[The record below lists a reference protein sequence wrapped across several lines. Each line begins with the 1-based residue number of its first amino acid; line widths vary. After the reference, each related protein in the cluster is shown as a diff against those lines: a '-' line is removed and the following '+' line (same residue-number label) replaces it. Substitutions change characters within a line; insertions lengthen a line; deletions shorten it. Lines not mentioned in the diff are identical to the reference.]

1 MAMDKGTFEN
11 LNPSQYIS
19 FDFPNPHHSKESTTI
34 SSTYGN
40 FLRITV
46 LDSPIIQTSD
56 DYPTQIAAMLV
67 PIDREDDWIFST
79 KDGNFQLLS
88 NLQQIS
94 RLILVG
100 NLPCGD
106 FPVNY
111 YRRPILDGDR
121 EYMVEF
127 EEALLPLL
135 IAVSPKSYLKG
146 EMIVEDVEMENSVD
160 DKLGLVRKEF
170 RRRLRFKRMPNLVQ
184 TEMRIVPDRIE
195 VDSVNYRIGEM
206 EFKPDIGCLVHP
218 YLAPMVA
225 SLSLIARN
233 LDNKYVCSDSKLP
246 KVLCVG
252 IGGGALLTFL
262 RTQFGFQV
270 FGVENDEMVVNV
282 AKRYFGLVESEFLR
296 VLVGDGIDV
305 IRRVA
310 RRGVQAGFVASIT
323 NADLES
329 DQHSTIYV
337 EDESKFDIIMVDLD
351 SNDAMNGPGAPPL
364 DFVQNLI
371 LLDAKLALNTLGI
384 LVVNVIPLSKSFYEV
399 LICEL
404 RKIFS
409 QLYEINVGNEE
420 NYVIIAAVSP
430 VSFVHDEIETSIQEN
445 DIKYTWCWWSFF
457 INWANSYQ
465 AFPHYNIE
473 SVEEVGIRLTLGWSL
488 CSTWCGLSYKCYL
501 VFVYSISFHFL
512 IVFSFVYRQGTG
524 EIKRRNDLMSGHE
537 GEATGGEGQICLR
550 ESDLTVKACG

>member
-11 LNPSQYIS
+11 LIPSQYIS
-19 FDFPNPHHSKESTTI
+19 FDFPNPHHSRESTTI

-46 LDSPIIQTSD
+46 LDSPITSD
-56 DYPTQIAAMLV
+56 NHPTQIAAMLV

-79 KDGNFQLLS
+79 KSGNFQLLS

-100 NLPCGD
+100 NLPTGD

-111 YRRPILDGDR
+111 HRRPILDGDG

-135 IAVSPKSYLKG
+135 IAVSPQSYLKGLNENFEIPFAMYEDNLICSVLVEKCVGSCVG
-146 EMIVEDVEMENSVD
+146 EMIVEDVEIENYVD
-160 DKLGLVRKEF
+160 DKLDLVRREF

-184 TEMRIVPDRIE
+184 TEMRIVPNRIE
-195 VDSVNYRIGEM
+195 FDFVDLRIDKM
-206 EFKPDIGCLVHP
+206 EFEPDTGCLVHP

-225 SLSLIARN
+225 SLSLIAQN
-233 LDNKYVCSDSKLP
+233 LDNYVSLGLKP
-246 KVLCVG
+246 RVLCVG

-305 IRRVA
+305 IRSVS

-329 DQHSTIYV
+329 DQHSTTYV

-351 SNDAMNGPGAPPL
+351 SNDAMNGSGAPPL
-364 DFVQNLI
+364 DFVQNSI
-371 LLDAKLALNTLGI
+371 LLDAKLSLNTLGI

-420 NYVIIAAVSP
+420 NYVIIATVSP
-430 VSFVHDEIETSIQEN
+430 VSSFHDEIENSIQ
-445 DIKYTWCWWSFF
+445 KKLKM
-457 INWANSYQ
+457 ANLG
-465 AFPHYNIE
+465 HYIE
-473 SVEEVGIRLTLGWSL
+473 CIR
-488 CSTWCGLSYKCYL
+488 K
-501 VFVYSISFHFL
+501 I
-512 IVFSFVYRQGTG
+512 
-524 EIKRRNDLMSGHE
+524 
-537 GEATGGEGQICLR
+537 
-550 ESDLTVKACG
+550 

>member
-11 LNPSQYIS
+11 LIPCQYIS
-19 FDFPNPHHSKESTTI
+19 FDFPNPHHSRESTTI

-40 FLRITV
+40 FLRITA

-56 DYPTQIAAMLV
+56 HPTQIAAMLV
-67 PIDREDDWIFST
+67 PIDREDDWVFST
-79 KDGNFQLLS
+79 KSGNFQLLS
-88 NLQQIS
+88 NLQEIS

-100 NLPCGD
+100 NLPTGD
-106 FPVNY
+106 LPVNY
-111 YRRPILDGDR
+111 SRRPILDGDR

-146 EMIVEDVEMENSVD
+146 LGENFEIPFAMYEDNLICSVLVERCIGSCVGEMIVEDVEIENYVD
-160 DKLGLVRKEF
+160 GKLDLGRREF

-184 TEMRIVPDRIE
+184 TEIRIVPNRIE
-195 VDSVNYRIGEM
+195 VDSVNLRIGEM
-206 EFKPDIGCLVHP
+206 ECELDTGCLVHP

-233 LDNKYVCSDSKLP
+233 LDDMYVCSGLKLP
-246 KVLCVG
+246 KVLCAG

-310 RRGVQAGFVASIT
+310 RRGVRAGFVASIT

-329 DQHSTIYV
+329 DQHSITYA

-364 DFVQNLI
+364 DFVQNSI

-404 RKIFS
+404 RKVFS

-420 NYVIIAAVSP
+420 NYVIIATVSP
-430 VSFVHDEIETSIQEN
+430 VSFVHDEIETSIQE
-445 DIKYTWCWWSFF
+445 KLKM
-457 INWANSYQ
+457 ANLGLY
-465 AFPHYNIE
+465 IE
-473 SVEEVGIRLTLGWSL
+473 CMRKI
-488 CSTWCGLSYKCYL
+488 
-501 VFVYSISFHFL
+501 
-512 IVFSFVYRQGTG
+512 
-524 EIKRRNDLMSGHE
+524 
-537 GEATGGEGQICLR
+537 
-550 ESDLTVKACG
+550 